1 MNNGELNSN
10 ENTGAVDVRKKMLA
24 AIYDYVE
31 IVSVAIVAV
40 LIIFSFIAQLSTVN
54 GTSMAP
60 TLAPGD
66 RLVIS
71 NLFYKPKT
79 GDIVVFQQGDG
90 YFSEPL
96 IKRVIATEGQT
107 VKIDFDKWLV
117 YVDGKPLNE
126 TYVLYEPGRSMDV
139 EDYYYTYRNYL
150 DETMT
155 MTVPKGYVFVLGDN
169 RNGSSDSRFSGVG
182 FVNENEIMG
191 RVLVRMLP
199 FQTFGKV
206 K

>member
-10 ENTGAVDVRKKMLA
+10 ENTGAVDVRKKRLA

-191 RVLVRMLP
+191 RVLVRVLP
-199 FQTFGKV
+199 FQAFGKV